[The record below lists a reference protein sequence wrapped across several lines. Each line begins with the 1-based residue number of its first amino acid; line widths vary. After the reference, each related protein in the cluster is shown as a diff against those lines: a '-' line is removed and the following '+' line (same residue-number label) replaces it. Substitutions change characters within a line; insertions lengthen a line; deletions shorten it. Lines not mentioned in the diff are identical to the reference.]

1 MTYRASWAGAEYE
14 AAPQLREGRVWMR
27 LRRTSPADGFE
38 RLEDDLYVR
47 AVPAAECAWVRHV
60 ITVCMWRG
68 APFWVYAEREDELLV
83 EYIGAQFTVAR
94 ELDLDRIDRGVH
106 RLWVRRA
113 EVCELQEV
121 AVDVA
126 NRLYTR

>member
-14 AAPQLREGRVWMR
+14 AAPQLREDGVWMR

-60 ITVCMWRG
+60 ITVCVWRD
-68 APFWVYAEREDELLV
+68 APFRVCAQREDELLV
-83 EYIGAQFTVAR
+83 EYLGAQVTVAG

-113 EVCELQEV
+113 EVGELQELT
-121 AVDVA
+121 VDVGDG
-126 NRLYTR
+126 

>member
-1 MTYRASWAGAEYE
+1 MTYLACWAGAVFE
-14 AAPQLREGRVWMR
+14 AAPQLGEGGLWMR
-27 LRRTSPADGFE
+27 LRSTSPADGFE
-38 RLEDDLYVR
+38 RLEDGLYVH

-68 APFWVYAEREDELLV
+68 APFLVCAEREDELLV
-83 EYIGAQFTVAR
+83 EYVGAHVTVAR

-113 EVCELQEV
+113 EVSELQEL
-121 AVDVA
+121 AVEID
-126 NRLYTR
+126 NK